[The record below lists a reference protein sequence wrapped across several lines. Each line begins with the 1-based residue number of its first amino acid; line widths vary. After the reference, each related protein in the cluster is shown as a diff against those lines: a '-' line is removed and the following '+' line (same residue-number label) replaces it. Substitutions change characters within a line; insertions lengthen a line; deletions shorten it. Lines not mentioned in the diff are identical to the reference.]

1 MDDRWGAVADTHVGV
16 VGTSS
21 DPFLSMSTCQEHAGA
36 SIGSLL
42 MGQALFFSTG
52 ACRVSENVQLAGL
65 TCEPIFLSPGIS
77 VKMVKY
83 LEFVMETH
91 TSFNSR

>member
-1 MDDRWGAVADTHVGV
+1 M
-16 VGTSS
+16 
-21 DPFLSMSTCQEHAGA
+21 
-36 SIGSLL
+36 
-42 MGQALFFSTG
+42 
-52 ACRVSENVQLAGL
+52 SENVQLAGL